1 MEGISHMTIKAHLSE
16 LERRHHALEKSID
29 EALAHKSSKDSQIM
43 ELKRQNLHLK
53 DEIERL
59 QYEHNL

>member
-1 MEGISHMTIKAHLSE
+1 MTIKAHLSE
-16 LERRHHALEKSID
+16 LERRHQALEKSID
-29 EALAHKSSKDSQIM
+29 EALAHKSSKDSEIM
-43 ELKRQNLHLK
+43 ELKRHKLHLK